1 MDAFGHSAMS
11 EMELLRLTVHL
22 TSLDR
27 ILLDS
32 DRLLGVGQ
40 SPASVNIPVKLHKH
54 KHHVPLLQKCFR
66 YVIDAHFRAPHSTF
80 VLLSVTYEIG
90 RENHNM

>member
-1 MDAFGHSAMS
+1 MS

-22 TSLDR
+22 TSLDG

-40 SPASVNIPVKLHKH
+40 SPASVNIPVKLSISIIYRFSKNGFDMSSTLISVLHT
-54 KHHVPLLQKCFR
+54 
-66 YVIDAHFRAPHSTF
+66 APSSCYQ
-80 VLLSVTYEIG
+80 L
-90 RENHNM
+90 RMN